1 MDKLTKIESLSQ
13 EKLQEVWVEILKKDK
28 FSGISVKVNCI
39 IDFIINI
46 IAL

>member
-28 FSGISVKVNCI
+28 FSGISVKVNC
-39 IDFIINI
+39 NHLLLH
-46 IAL
+46 IAR